1 MDEKAEILDRL
12 AAWISLA
19 AWRHPWVTLGS
30 LALLLVLSVV
40 AATRLSVD
48 TDSSKMLDP
57 RLPFQERA
65 QAVNAAFPAVKN
77 TVLVVVRGEN
87 HDAVEAV
94 VAALAARLTAR
105 SEAIEAVFAP
115 SADPFLLSHGL
126 LYDDLE
132 SVRETL
138 GRLSQS
144 SNLLAELREDRTVD
158 GFLAALDRAM
168 TLAGEGGTDP
178 AALDPLMQASA
189 DVFQTLA
196 TGASA
201 SLDWSGLLDEESGRL
216 TRVVTVEPVLDFTRL
231 NPAKAALGVVA
242 EEVAALDPTLSR
254 LVEIGVTGDPAL
266 RAQELQSVT
275 ATLPISLGAS
285 LLLVAAILALALGRA
300 GRVVLALSCVV
311 ATLILTTGAAALA
324 VGSLNLISVAFVV
337 LMVGL
342 GIDFAIHFM
351 AHLDEDAGRGLHAQ
365 RAIEETARSIGG
377 ALVLSAITTS
387 LAFLAFT
394 TTDFIGMAQLGV
406 IGGIGVPIA
415 LLVALTLVPAMVA
428 LKPSLLRGAGPLRVP
443 IMGRGPARLAAGVVA
458 LAALGALWFA
468 PQARFEADPMA
479 LRAADAAS
487 VTAFDW
493 LADEAETAP
502 LRLSVLTDDPAEA
515 EAVAVEAR
523 ALPAVRSA
531 AWLGDLVPEDQA
543 AKLDEIDLAYPS
555 ISFALTGTPVDLAQA
570 DIEAL
575 PARLAA
581 WPTPGGPALAAAL
594 TDWRAAPDVF
604 RGPAADAALFR
615 FFPQLLERI
624 ELLLEAG
631 EVTTEALPQG
641 LVTRFRGEEGV
652 LRVEIA
658 PEGDM
663 RDPAARAAFVSGVAT
678 AIPAAGG
685 PPAQIAG
692 ATETVAGAM
701 AMAAGIALLATALA
715 AWITLRSARQMA
727 AILVPLVLA
736 AGVTLGASGLF
747 GIPFNYANVIILPL
761 MIGIGVDTGIH
772 LAVRASRSVES
783 VFSTSTP
790 RAALASALTTIGAFG
805 TLALSDHRG
814 TASMGVML
822 VIALSVSLV
831 LIFTL

>member
-1 MDEKAEILDRL
+1 
-12 AAWISLA
+12 
-19 AWRHPWVTLGS
+19 
-30 LALLLVLSVV
+30 
-40 AATRLSVD
+40 
-48 TDSSKMLDP
+48 MLDP

-94 VAALAARLTAR
+94 VAGLAARLTAR
-105 SEAIEAVFAP
+105 SEAVESVFAP

-189 DVFQTLA
+189 EVFQTLA

-201 SLDWSGLLDEESGRL
+201 SLDWSGLLDQESGRL

-266 RAQELQSVT
+266 RAEELQSVT

-300 GRVVLALSCVV
+300 GRVVLALSCVL

-351 AHLDEDAGRGLHAQ
+351 AHLDEDAGRGLDAQ
-365 RAIEETARSIGG
+365 RAIEETASSIGG

-428 LKPSLLRGAGPLRVP
+428 LK
-443 IMGRGPARLAAGVVA
+443 
-458 LAALGALWFA
+458 
-468 PQARFEADPMA
+468 
-479 LRAADAAS
+479 
-487 VTAFDW
+487 
-493 LADEAETAP
+493 
-502 LRLSVLTDDPAEA
+502 
-515 EAVAVEAR
+515 
-523 ALPAVRSA
+523 
-531 AWLGDLVPEDQA
+531 
-543 AKLDEIDLAYPS
+543 
-555 ISFALTGTPVDLAQA
+555 
-570 DIEAL
+570 
-575 PARLAA
+575 
-581 WPTPGGPALAAAL
+581 
-594 TDWRAAPDVF
+594 
-604 RGPAADAALFR
+604 
-615 FFPQLLERI
+615 
-624 ELLLEAG
+624 
-631 EVTTEALPQG
+631 
-641 LVTRFRGEEGV
+641 
-652 LRVEIA
+652 
-658 PEGDM
+658 
-663 RDPAARAAFVSGVAT
+663 
-678 AIPAAGG
+678 
-685 PPAQIAG
+685 
-692 ATETVAGAM
+692 
-701 AMAAGIALLATALA
+701 
-715 AWITLRSARQMA
+715 
-727 AILVPLVLA
+727 
-736 AGVTLGASGLF
+736 
-747 GIPFNYANVIILPL
+747 
-761 MIGIGVDTGIH
+761 
-772 LAVRASRSVES
+772 
-783 VFSTSTP
+783 
-790 RAALASALTTIGAFG
+790 
-805 TLALSDHRG
+805 
-814 TASMGVML
+814 
-822 VIALSVSLV
+822 
-831 LIFTL
+831 